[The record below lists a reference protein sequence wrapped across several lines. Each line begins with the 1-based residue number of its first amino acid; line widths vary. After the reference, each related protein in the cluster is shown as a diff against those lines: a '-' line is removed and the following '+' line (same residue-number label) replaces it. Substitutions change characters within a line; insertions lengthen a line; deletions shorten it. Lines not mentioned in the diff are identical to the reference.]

1 MPVLGENGTV
11 VEICRTPDRLAR
23 YLLAPNAEVKIG
35 QDGSIRMIRLLAAG
49 DDRGQLGENH
59 GRSTVTTERVRNDWG
74 GLVGSDVNL
83 KHKKSCESW
92 GLPERVITSRLK
104 DR

>member
-1 MPVLGENGTV
+1 VPVLGENGTV
-11 VEICRTPDRLAR
+11 VEICRTPERLGR
-23 YLLAPNAEVKIG
+23 YLNAPNAEVKTG
-35 QDGSIRMIRLLAAG
+35 PDGSIRMVRLVADG
-49 DDRGQLGENH
+49 DYRGSLGENH

-92 GLPERVITSRLK
+92 GLPAHVITSRRKNL
-104 DR
+104 